1 MANHMWICP
10 TKRQDEFYDIDK
22 LISILKD
29 KLPEFNY
36 FNCGI
41 GRYSDSQLPVGFITI
56 NVSKNKVD
64 LFQMYC
70 YTESPLDATDSDNK
84 NMTIEDLDKMGYE
97 DLADK
102 LIGFLENDGA
112 NPSKCIEIRH
122 TPYSKE
128 IIKLCK
134 FMRRYFQAIIFDEGI
149 HPEYLLPLPEN
160 EKDVEKKSFIKKFID
175 WTNK

>member
-1 MANHMWICP
+1 MWICP

-102 LIGFLENDGA
+102 LIGFLE
-112 NPSKCIEIRH
+112 IR
-122 TPYSKE
+122 
-128 IIKLCK
+128 I
-134 FMRRYFQAIIFDEGI
+134 M
-149 HPEYLLPLPEN
+149 
-160 EKDVEKKSFIKKFID
+160 KKFPLLIVLLSNLNLCGVS
-175 WTNK
+175 TAT